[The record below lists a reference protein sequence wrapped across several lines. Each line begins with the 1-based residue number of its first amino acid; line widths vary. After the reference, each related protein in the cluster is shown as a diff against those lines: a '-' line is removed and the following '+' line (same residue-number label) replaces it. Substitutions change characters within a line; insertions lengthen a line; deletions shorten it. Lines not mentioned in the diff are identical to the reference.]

1 MVPYIEGTQ
10 RDQIFLFNECL
21 DDMIDENNIVRFID
35 AYVESLDLIG
45 LGFTVPSMKTGAPP
59 YRSHLKLKIY
69 IYGYLEKIRS
79 SRRLEK
85 ECRRNTELI
94 WLTENLGS

>member
-69 IYGYLEKIRS
+69 IMDIWKRS
-79 SRRLEK
+79 AVVVDLKKNVE
-85 ECRRNTELI
+85 EIQN
-94 WLTENLGS
+94 